1 MQISFA
7 EVPGKPVGR
16 AGFLDRGKW
25 DRCPFYDLFS
35 HLATSATFSGTASG
49 FGAVS
54 GVLPGSCAGIAWSIK
69 PGNYNPLIP
78 FETLMTWDIGSK
90 NPRLTKYWTL
100 LTTSAAPGVSPV
112 SSCFVFGGGGRG
124 ECLASVLLLF
134 FCVCTFGCFGK
145 PYRCAIFW
153 VIHKLH
159 LATLVFIVAFGEEK
173 RGDPWSPGLQ

>member
-1 MQISFA
+1 M
-7 EVPGKPVGR
+7 
-16 AGFLDRGKW
+16 
-25 DRCPFYDLFS
+25 
-35 HLATSATFSGTASG
+35 TFSVTLPPRRPFASG

-54 GVLPGSCAGIAWSIK
+54 GVLPGSCSGIAWSIK
-69 PGNYNPLIP
+69 PGNYDPLIP

-124 ECLASVLLLF
+124 ECLVSVLLLF

>member
-25 DRCPFYDLFS
+25 DRCPLSDLFS
-35 HLATSATFSGTASG
+35 HLATSAAFSGTASG

-54 GVLPGSCAGIAWSIK
+54 GVLPGSCSGIAWSIK
-69 PGNYNPLIP
+69 PGNYDPLIP
-78 FETLMTWDIGSK
+78 FETLMTWDIGVQEPAS
-90 NPRLTKYWTL
+90 NEILGTIDNLRRPW
-100 LTTSAAPGVSPV
+100 
-112 SSCFVFGGGGRG
+112 CFLCVKLVFFRGGRR
-124 ECLASVLLLF
+124 ECLVSVLLLF